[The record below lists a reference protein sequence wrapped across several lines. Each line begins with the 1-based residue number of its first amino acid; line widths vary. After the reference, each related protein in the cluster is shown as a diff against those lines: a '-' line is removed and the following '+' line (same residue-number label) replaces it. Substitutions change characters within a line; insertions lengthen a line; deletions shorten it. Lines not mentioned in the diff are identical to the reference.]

1 MKQLK
6 PQDRDR
12 SDVIYQSENQVA
24 TYSDILCE
32 KLDEI
37 VYAEHLSPKK
47 GMADY
52 GTDWEEFVDIKK
64 SDMIIVDELGYVP
77 FDRIGAEHLFGF
89 FSQCYEQTS
98 LMVTTNLPFVDWPQV
113 FGDDERLAGALLDR
127 LTHHVHVIEI
137 IAKSFRL
144 NASLKNKKRSE
155 KEKLQNN

>member
-47 GMADY
+47 GLPHY
-52 GTDWEEFVDIKK
+52 GTDWEDYVDIKK
-64 SDMIIVDELGYVP
+64 S
-77 FDRIGAEHLFGF
+77 RH
-89 FSQCYEQTS
+89 
-98 LMVTTNLPFVDWPQV
+98 
-113 FGDDERLAGALLDR
+113 
-127 LTHHVHVIEI
+127 
-137 IAKSFRL
+137 
-144 NASLKNKKRSE
+144 
-155 KEKLQNN
+155 EKLNI

>member
-12 SDVIYQSENQVA
+12 RDVIYESENQVA

-47 GMADY
+47 GMLDY

-64 SDMIIVDELGYVP
+64 ADMKSLTYDQLL
-77 FDRIGAEHLFGF
+77 LF
-89 FSQCYEQTS
+89 
-98 LMVTTNLPFVDWPQV
+98 
-113 FGDDERLAGALLDR
+113 
-127 LTHHVHVIEI
+127 
-137 IAKSFRL
+137 
-144 NASLKNKKRSE
+144 LKNIDSE
-155 KEKLQNN
+155 KNGGRLDQLKTFLKNRDINFKDGLWDW